1 MRKTK
6 FSGGFIL
13 CLLIN
18 LLLNLEW
25 AVPGI
30 ILLCLHFW
38 IGLSVWFSIIAFALW
53 VIVMIIWMLIMGWAR
68 KCGDTPDPPKE
79 NKNPYS
85 VGQSKK

>member
-6 FSGGFIL
+6 FSGSFVV

-25 AVPGI
+25 AIPGI
-30 ILLCLHFW
+30 LLLVLHFW
-38 IGLSVWFSIIAFALW
+38 LGISVVYSIVAFSLWIIIM
-53 VIVMIIWMLIMGWAR
+53 VVWMLIVGWAT

-85 VGQSKK
+85 AHKN

>member
-6 FSGGFIL
+6 FSGSFVV
-13 CLLIN
+13 CFLIN

-25 AVPGI
+25 AIPGI
-30 ILLCLHFW
+30 LLLVLHFW
-38 IGLSVWFSIIAFALW
+38 LGLSVWFSIIAFALW
-53 VIVMIIWMLIMGWAR
+53 VIVMIIWMLIMGWAT

-85 VGQSKK
+85 AHKN